1 MSCVRTL
8 RKSAPGVYIDG
19 DEAEF
24 GNPMLKPL
32 ESSNFDLGVE
42 KYFGKA
48 SMVSFYSFYKDIDNF
63 IYNTN
68 IAGTGQWADFD
79 EAVTYKMVK
88 VPNSMEWSFPI
99 LKI

>member
-1 MSCVRTL
+1 MKMTMIIGCQAYIYVINLADNAYLRAAWTNSVVRPNFAQ
-8 RKSAPGVYIDG
+8 SAPGVYIDG

-48 SMVSFYSFYKDIDNF
+48 SMVGFYS
-63 IYNTN
+63 
-68 IAGTGQWADFD
+68 
-79 EAVTYKMVK
+79 
-88 VPNSMEWSFPI
+88 I
-99 LKI
+99 L